1 MFYDTSAS
9 HPVPRQ
15 SFFSIALKSWK
26 MFASMM
32 EARRTRA
39 SLSRLDDHMLKDI
52 GLSRGSI
59 DSAIRNGRSRN
70 FPCSN

>member
-1 MFYDTSAS
+1 MFYDTTAHHRARRTYLLTIAS
-9 HPVPRQ
+9 R
-15 SFFSIALKSWK
+15 SWQ
-26 MFASMM
+26 MFAGMM

-59 DSAIRNGRSRN
+59 ESAIRNGRSRDVR
-70 FPCSN
+70 

>member
-9 HPVPRQ
+9 HRAPRK
-15 SFFSIALKSWK
+15 SFLTIAFTPWQI
-26 MFASMM
+26 FADLMA
-32 EARRTRA
+32 ARRTRA

-59 DSAIRNGRSRN
+59 ESAIRNGRSRN
-70 FPCSN
+70 FP